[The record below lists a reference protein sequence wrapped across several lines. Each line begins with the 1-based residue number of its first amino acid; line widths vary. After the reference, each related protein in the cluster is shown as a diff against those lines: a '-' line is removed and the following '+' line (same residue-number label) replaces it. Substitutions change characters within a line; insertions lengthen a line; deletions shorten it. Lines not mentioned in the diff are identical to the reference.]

1 MKAIVL
7 NDINTIELKDV
18 PSPGKAAAG
27 YLIIKML
34 ACGINSGDK
43 LFISGAFP
51 RGIPTSKYNIAG
63 VSGAGRVIETGV
75 DVPEYYNGKNVII
88 YRSLNYSDE
97 TIGTWSEYAH
107 LHYLNCM
114 VLPDSVNPELYA
126 GSLVNI
132 ITPYAFLKQAEEDGH
147 KALICTAGNSATGIA
162 MLGLCHRQNFPIISI
177 VRTDK
182 GKKELEA
189 LGAKN
194 IFVQSET
201 NFRQQFQ
208 QAAEQLG
215 ATVVFDGVGG
225 AVLSKIVDILPFN
238 TSVFAYGFIDK
249 ETAFS
254 FHTTT
259 LMRGITIK
267 GFSNYRTATVQ
278 DPVQLEAAFQ
288 DISAIIHQPFFRTK
302 TGGRFSFEEV
312 NDAIGFSSP
321 GGGKAVLNISPIN

>member
-1 MKAIVL
+1 MKAIIL
-7 NDINTIELKDV
+7 SEGNNIELKDV
-18 PSPGKAAAG
+18 PEPKKAAAG
-27 YLIIKML
+27 HLIIKML

-63 VSGAGRVIETGV
+63 VSGAGRVIETGQ

-88 YRSLNYSDE
+88 YRSLNHSDE

-114 VLPDSVNPELYA
+114 VLPDSVNPEFYA

-189 LGAKN
+189 LGAK
-194 IFVQSET
+194 IFLFKAKLISGSIF
-201 NFRQQFQ
+201 NKRQN
-208 QAAEQLG
+208 
-215 ATVVFDGVGG
+215 
-225 AVLSKIVDILPFN
+225 S
-238 TSVFAYGFIDK
+238 
-249 ETAFS
+249 
-254 FHTTT
+254 
-259 LMRGITIK
+259 
-267 GFSNYRTATVQ
+267 
-278 DPVQLEAAFQ
+278 
-288 DISAIIHQPFFRTK
+288 
-302 TGGRFSFEEV
+302 
-312 NDAIGFSSP
+312 
-321 GGGKAVLNISPIN
+321 